1 MKVALSIA
9 FVIIMAIVVIRI
21 VDSVAKQINRMDED
35 DFWDHL
41 DGA

>member
-9 FVIIMAIVVIRI
+9 FVIIMALCVVWV
-21 VDSVAKQINRMDED
+21 VDRVAKQINRMDED

-41 DGA
+41 DGV